1 MEATR
6 HKTLNRQSALLLS
19 RLNEKDQQG
28 FTLKD
33 VDRLLPGTK
42 PSAIRQLLRGMV
54 ERGLLLR
61 VKEGV
66 YYIIPYD
73 QDPQTYMPDWHL
85 LAGHLVG
92 DAKYY
97 IGYYSA
103 MQIHNLITQPA
114 LTEQIVVNKQ
124 IKPSQIKIKDITFQF
139 IYHNEEHFFGSK
151 KIWIDSFNKVLCS
164 DLEKTFIDAIYK
176 PEYAGGITEIAKA
189 LHKSKDKLDY
199 KRLYDYAAKF
209 NTLAVYKRLGYLLEL
224 LDIGHP
230 ILKKLKDKETKAYY
244 LLEPSYP
251 KIGRMLANWNIREN
265 IDQQS
270 ILSPIFS

>member
-1 MEATR
+1 MEATNY
-6 HKTLNRQSALLLS
+6 KTLNRQSALLLS
-19 RLNEKDQQG
+19 RLNEKDQKG

-33 VDRLLPGTK
+33 AYGLLPDTG
-42 PSAIRQLLRGMV
+42 PAAIRQLLTGMV

-92 DAKYY
+92 EAKYY

-139 IYHNEEHFFGSK
+139 IYHNDEHFFGSK
-151 KIWIDSFNKVLCS
+151 KIWIDSFSKVLCS

-199 KRLYDYAAKF
+199 KRLYDYAVKF

-230 ILKKLKDKETKAYY
+230 ILKKLKDKATTAYY

-251 KIGRMLANWNIREN
+251 KGGRMLANWHIREN

>member
-1 MEATR
+1 MEAT
-6 HKTLNRQSALLLS
+6 HYKTLNKQSAQLLS
-19 RLNEKDQQG
+19 RLNQKDQKG
-28 FTLKD
+28 FTLKEAYGLLPTTSPMA
-33 VDRLLPGTK
+33 VRRLL
-42 PSAIRQLLRGMV
+42 SGMV

-61 VKEGV
+61 VKEAV

-73 QDPQTYMPDWHL
+73 QDPQTFMPDWHL

-92 DAKYY
+92 NAKYY

-103 MQIHNLITQPA
+103 MQVHNLITQPA

-124 IKPSQIKIKDITFQF
+124 IKPSQLKIKDTTFQF
-139 IYHNEEHFFGSK
+139 IYHNDEHFFGNK
-151 KIWIDSFNKVLCS
+151 KIWIDSFNKVQCS
-164 DLEKTFIDAIYK
+164 DLEKTFIDALYK

-189 LHKSKDKLDY
+189 LHKSKEKLDY
-199 KRLYDYAAKF
+199 KRLYDYAVKF
-209 NTLAVYKRLGYLLEL
+209 DTIAVYKRLGYLLEL
-224 LDIGHP
+224 LDIGIP
-230 ILKKLKDKETKAYY
+230 ILKKLRQKEAKGYY

-251 KIGRMLANWNIREN
+251 KTGRMLSKWHIREN